1 MNDLATPTNLTIN
14 PLTLKYLQ
22 LLPMPKK
29 YSKGIIAVG
38 YVLSVCL
45 KRVYQLLASRISVD
59 NGHEA
64 VWVQKVKD
72 HMARKWLALGR
83 ACWMLVSFL
92 IVLLPSISYA
102 NRQSPVVNNIKDRNT
117 QYQYWRLHLLTVPIV
132 RLLYRILRLLWRSLN
147 CFIL

>member
-14 PLTLKYLQ
+14 PLTLKHLQ

-64 VWVQKVKD
+64 VWVQKVT
-72 HMARKWLALGR
+72 WLENGWPWVELAECLSR
-83 ACWMLVSFL
+83 F
-92 IVLLPSISYA
+92 
-102 NRQSPVVNNIKDRNT
+102 
-117 QYQYWRLHLLTVPIV
+117 
-132 RLLYRILRLLWRSLN
+132 
-147 CFIL
+147 